1 MKKNYN
7 LAPLIYI
14 WLGTELP
21 KWGFESISFA
31 RKNNKE
37 RKIILILNKKNN
49 RNLDFKLNE
58 IKVNRFYVNLKKINS
73 NITKSSNLNKSN
85 NFWLFTSLRLEVLNY
100 FIKKKKIYNFYHA
113 EIDNLIFNFDELDLK
128 FNQIGHGLFIP
139 RDGLFRAIA
148 SFIYCNRVSCL
159 DELLGLYSPPFN
171 PENDM
176 HALGIYANQSKN
188 FFSLPTE
195 SYECTKK
202 VWKII
207 NPNIT
212 NGLFD
217 AAAIG
222 QYCLGI
228 DPRNNKYKPTFN
240 LFENE
245 YSKVNFD
252 QLEIV
257 SDSFQLFLRVSNN
270 KKFLKLY
277 NIHVHSKNID
287 KAIALIKKDKIYE
300 SLVKKEKFLIAHRY
314 KVLLGVFLKIFDIYL
329 SKIKKFSKFILNA
342 NNIKIKKK
350 NL

>member
-1 MKKNYN
+1 MKKNNY

-14 WLGTELP
+14 WLGTKLP
-21 KWGFESISFA
+21 KWVFESISFA

-37 RKIILILNKKNN
+37 REIILIINKKNN

-58 IKVNRFYVNLKKINS
+58 IKVNRFYINLKKINS
-73 NITKSSNLNKSN
+73 NITKSSNLIKSN
-85 NFWLFTSLRLEVLNY
+85 NFWLFSSLRLEGLNY
-100 FIKKKKIYNFYHA
+100 FIKKKNIDNFYHA
-113 EIDNLIFNFDELDLK
+113 EIDNLIFNFDELDNK
-128 FNQIGHGLFIP
+128 FNQTGDGIFIP
-139 RDGLFRAIA
+139 RDGRFRAIA
-148 SFIYCNRVSCL
+148 SFLYCNRGACL
-159 DELLGLYSPPFN
+159 DELLSLYSPPFN

-176 HALGIYANQSKN
+176 QALGIYANQSKN

-195 SYECTKK
+195 SYEYNQII
-202 VWKII
+202 WKII
-207 NPNIT
+207 SPDIT

-228 DPRNNKYKPTFN
+228 DPRNNKYQPTFN

-245 YSKVNFD
+245 YSKVNFEE
-252 QLEIV
+252 LEIFSDGFQIYLSV
-257 SDSFQLFLRVSNN
+257 SKK

-277 NIHVHSKNID
+277 NIHVHSKDIK

-300 SLVKKEKFLIAHRY
+300 SLVKKEQLLVAHRY
-314 KVLLGVFLKIFDIYL
+314 KMILGIFLKIFDTFL
-329 SKIKKFSKFILNA
+329 SRIKKFIKFILNE

-350 NL
+350 NF